1 MQCSGNIW
9 MNSTCIKM
17 RDKNQ
22 ASHLKTNKN
31 NHPNLLHY
39 KSAVRA
45 RVEKLNAIAQEG
57 TSPRLEKC
65 CKDLCDF
72 LPREKRRNKV
82 IIASLRANQK

>member
-9 MNSTCIKM
+9 MNSTCIKT

-22 ASHLKTNKN
+22 ASHLKPNKN

-65 CKDLCDF
+65 CKDLWF
-72 LPREKRRNKV
+72 SSKREKK
-82 IIASLRANQK
+82 K